1 MSIFLQLKKSIVLI
15 TLLCFLIVISA
26 DLTKFLIPPQS
37 AKQVSVLAL
46 CGLFFFWSTV
56 NAQLIGEQNFSPV
69 FIRLLRFS
77 HKSFWGYK
85 GDYIID
91 SKGVNSKLGSYSK
104 DKWGCLWTW
113 RSFILTLT
121 QHAQWALFIFKT
133 MLYSTTTLSVSFQL
147 TVEMPC
153 HLLHKTQWD
162 DFFKILLFLVF

>member
-1 MSIFLQLKKSIVLI
+1 MIP
-15 TLLCFLIVISA
+15 ISDFHGPDKISHSSTECKA
-26 DLTKFLIPPQS
+26 
-37 AKQVSVLAL
+37 AL
-46 CGLFFFWSTV
+46 FGLFFFWSTV

-153 HLLHKTQWD
+153 HLLHMTQWGWNFSNSL
-162 DFFKILLFLVF
+162 FFWHLKNSVRYLVWL

>member
-1 MSIFLQLKKSIVLI
+1 MEKPLNCKQTYFTYFTFHYSYIDNFHIPNK
-15 TLLCFLIVISA
+15 ISHFS
-26 DLTKFLIPPQS
+26 TECKRYIHKFL
-37 AKQVSVLAL
+37 VL
-46 CGLFFFWSTV
+46 LFFFWSTV

-69 FIRLLRFS
+69 FIRLLRFP

-153 HLLHKTQWD
+153 HLYSA
-162 DFFKILLFLVF
+162 

>member
-1 MSIFLQLKKSIVLI
+1 MNIFVHIKRFNSADYI
-15 TLLCFLIVISA
+15 TLFRIMISTN
-26 DLTKFLIPPQS
+26 LTTFRIPPQS

-46 CGLFFFWSTV
+46 FGLFFFWSTV

-69 FIRLLRFS
+69 FIRLLRFP

-153 HLLHKTQWD
+153 HLYSA
-162 DFFKILLFLVF
+162 

>member
-1 MSIFLQLKKSIVLI
+1 MIP
-15 TLLCFLIVISA
+15 ISDFSGPDKISHSSTECKA
-26 DLTKFLIPPQS
+26 
-37 AKQVSVLAL
+37 AL
-46 CGLFFFWSTV
+46 FGLFFFWSTV

-113 RSFILTLT
+113 RSFILTHMHSVLCSSLKLCYNYYPFSFISINSRNAMSLT
-121 QHAQWALFIFKT
+121 PYDTVGWILFKSLHVWYLKNNMYIFN
-133 MLYSTTTLSVSFQL
+133 F
-147 TVEMPC
+147 
-153 HLLHKTQWD
+153 
-162 DFFKILLFLVF
+162 